1 MNNTPKGM
9 YLPRIQILISNEYFL
24 LKGTAPS
31 EDKWLI
37 PGSEQ
42 REYKISPDL
51 IILLIPESKEMFKK
65 DGECQMDVE
74 AGLRGVPIASLRTV

>member
-1 MNNTPKGM
+1 MNNTPKAV
-9 YLPRIQILISNEYFL
+9 YLPRIQILISNYYFL
-24 LKGTAPS
+24 LKGIGTS

-51 IILLIPESKEMFKK
+51 LIILIPESNEMLKK
-65 DGECQMDVE
+65 RWCVSE
-74 AGLRGVPIASLRTV
+74 AALRGVLMASLRTV